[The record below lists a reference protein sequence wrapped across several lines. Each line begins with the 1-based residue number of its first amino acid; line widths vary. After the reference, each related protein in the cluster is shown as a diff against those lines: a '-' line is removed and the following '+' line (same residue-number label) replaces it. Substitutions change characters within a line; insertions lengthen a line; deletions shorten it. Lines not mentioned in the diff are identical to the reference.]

1 MLIFSKTLSMEKHK
15 NSAGWAEAGYN
26 LFAQEGLDGIQVE
39 RLARILQLN
48 KSGFYHYFGDL
59 EGFCIELLE
68 LHKKNVNLFLEDVF
82 AIKKLDPD
90 YLHLVI
96 IHAKTVM
103 FQVQLTRNP
112 NNQFL
117 YAASELV
124 DQRVQAAVRELWC
137 DYLHVPLDTD
147 LGMRYY
153 AIVRD
158 MFYTRISF
166 QNLNYTFLHNMVS
179 EAKSVIDE
187 ISDCRQLEIAGPR
200 Y

>member
-1 MLIFSKTLSMEKHK
+1 MEKHK

-26 LFAQEGLDGIQVE
+26 LFAREGLEGIQVE

-59 EGFCIELLE
+59 EGFCLELLE
-68 LHKKNVNLFLEDVF
+68 LHKKKVNVFVEEVYG
-82 AIKKLDPD
+82 IKKLDPD

-96 IHAKTVM
+96 SHAKTVM
-103 FQVQLTRNP
+103 FQVQLIRNS
-112 NNQFL
+112 NSQFL
-117 YAASELV
+117 YAASEIA
-124 DQRVQAAVRELWC
+124 DQKVQVAIRELWC
-137 DYLHVPLDTD
+137 DYLDIPRDTD

-166 QNLNYTFLHNMVS
+166 QNLNYTFLHNMVTD
-179 EAKSVIDE
+179 AKSIMVE
-187 ISDCRQLEIAGPR
+187 ISDRGPVETIGPR
-200 Y
+200 F